1 MTEPRD
7 SKITLTYISKWNDM
21 SSRSGFL
28 WGESIPE
35 ESMTMV
41 LPDPED
47 LTIYQLFKWYIKFL
61 RHFGFNEKLIRR
73 GLANHLF
80 DEGVTDN
87 ELREIGKEY
96 GFVTEYDVDAKVEE
110 EAKKKVQAKEEW
122 DRLKKTE
129 GPMGTVGF
137 INDDQGLL
145 PND

>member
-21 SSRSGFL
+21 SSRSGFE

-35 ESMTMV
+35 ESITMV

-47 LTIYQLFKWYIKFL
+47 LTVYQLFRWYLKFL
-61 RHFGFNEKLIRR
+61 RHLGYTDKVIRK
-73 GLANHLF
+73 GLAQHLF
-80 DEGVTDN
+80 DDDVTDDD
-87 ELREIGKEY
+87 LREIGKEY
-96 GFVTEYDVDAKVEE
+96 GFVTESDFYDKVEE

-129 GPMGTVGF
+129 GPMGTVEF
-137 INDDQGLL
+137 IDND
-145 PND
+145 

>member
-1 MTEPRD
+1 
-7 SKITLTYISKWNDM
+7 M
-21 SSRSGFL
+21 SSQSGFL

-35 ESMTMV
+35 ESLTMV
-41 LPDPED
+41 LPEPED

-61 RHFGFNEKLIRR
+61 RHFGFNDKLIRR

-80 DEGVTDN
+80 DEVVTDN

-110 EAKKKVQAKEEW
+110 EAKKKVEAKEEW

-129 GPMGTVGF
+129 GPMGTVEF
-137 INDDQGLL
+137 IN
-145 PND
+145 ND

>member
-7 SKITLTYISKWNDM
+7 SKITLTYSSKWNDM

-35 ESMTMV
+35 ESMAMV
-41 LPDPED
+41 LPEPEE
-47 LTIYQLFKWYIKFL
+47 LTIYQLLKWYLKFL
-61 RHFGFNEKLIRR
+61 RHFGFNDKLIRM

-80 DEGVTDN
+80 DEVVTDD

-96 GFVTEYDVDAKVEE
+96 GFVTESDFHDKVEE

-122 DRLKKTE
+122 DRINSMQSPIGAVE
-129 GPMGTVGF
+129 F
-137 INDDQGLL
+137 IN
-145 PND
+145 ND

>member
-1 MTEPRD
+1 MTEPRN
-7 SKITLTYISKWNDM
+7 SKITLTYSSKWNDM
-21 SSRSGFL
+21 SSQSGFL

-35 ESMTMV
+35 ESLTMV
-41 LPDPED
+41 LPEPED

-61 RHFGFNEKLIRR
+61 RHFGFNDKLIRR

-80 DEGVTDN
+80 DEVVTDN

-110 EAKKKVQAKEEW
+110 EAKKKVEAKEEW

-129 GPMGTVGF
+129 GPMGTVEF
-137 INDDQGLL
+137 IN
-145 PND
+145 ND